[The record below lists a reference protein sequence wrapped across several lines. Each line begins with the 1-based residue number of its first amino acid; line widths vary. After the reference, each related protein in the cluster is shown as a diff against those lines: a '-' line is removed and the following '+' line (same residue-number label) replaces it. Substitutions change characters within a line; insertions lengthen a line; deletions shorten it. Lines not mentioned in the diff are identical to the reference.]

1 MAQLLSNLPVGAKV
15 KFGKHQVNT
24 ETPWDIVWLIVA
36 KSHSSYPTNSV
47 TLLSHQII
55 NQLAYDAA
63 EPDNTDANRKVEGN
77 NRYSLSNIDQW
88 LNSANNEWYTN
99 THSADTAPS
108 AEHLSYNQTDLAYD
122 TRTGFLYSFTSK
134 ERSAIL
140 DSPIRVA
147 KSMVDGG
154 SYEDITR
161 KVFLPS
167 YTEITGRFENG
178 IAEGSQWEWFAK
190 NPIYT
195 CTIATPA
202 YENSKTTLKPYPST
216 KSWSWRTRT
225 AAGYENGADTRYVT
239 DAGEYNTIDAYIS
252 SVGIRPA
259 LNLAS
264 TLKVS
269 DTVDSD
275 GCYTFIW
282 NTAPSTP
289 TTISAP
295 TIYGGK
301 SNVISWS
308 KSTDID
314 GDALTYQLECS
325 INGGA
330 YTQLY
335 NGFDTSYAHLL
346 SYGISD
352 IRYRVKATDPL
363 GESSAYTTSA
373 LITVINNKP
382 PVISGSNHDL
392 GVKTDGF
399 TGTYTVTDGDNNAVT
414 VVEAIDGVRIRSF
427 VATVGQT
434 NTYGITGN
442 TWLMLPNGSH
452 TLTITATDGI
462 DTNVRTITFSKS
474 VKTLTIQNSTPWVA
488 STKPTRIMLVVT
500 RNIPSAAT
508 FKVEVC
514 NNGYD
519 ASPTWEDAT
528 DAVLSGLVHVFRNSA
543 KTASNWGVLIRV
555 TVSRNGATGACYVSA
570 IGGNFE

>member
-1 MAQLLSNLPVGAKV
+1 MAQALSNLPIGAKV
-15 KFGKHQVNT
+15 KFGSYNGKVLTWLLASSNGTMIT
-24 ETPWDIVWLIVA
+24 EYIFPKRAFDVA
-36 KSHSSYPTNSV
+36 ES
-47 TLLSHQII
+47 
-55 NQLAYDAA
+55 
-63 EPDNTDANRKVEGN
+63 NREYG
-77 NRYSLSNIDQW
+77 YAHYGQSNIRQW
-88 LNSANNEWYTN
+88 LNSDQQSWYSAAHTQDSPPPYRNEY
-99 THSADTAPS
+99 
-108 AEHLSYNQTDLAYD
+108 
-122 TRTGFLYSFTSK
+122 GFLYYFSANEKNALQTVTITTRNVTGSGNGTYITS
-134 ERSAIL
+134 
-140 DSPIRVA
+140 D
-147 KSMVDGG
+147 
-154 SYEDITR
+154 

-167 YTEITGRFENG
+167 AQDVSTNQYDFTESSLLPLFGNSSHLKGTTNG
-178 IAEGSQWEWFAK
+178 TTEGYW
-190 NPIYT
+190 YLR
-195 CTIATPA
+195 TPSPTHA
-202 YENSKTTLKPYPST
+202 VYVLMVNTRGEVVSEFPYQT
-216 KSWSWRTRT
+216 NY
-225 AAGYENGADTRYVT
+225 GV
-239 DAGEYNTIDAYIS
+239 
-252 SVGIRPA
+252 RPCVK
-259 LNLAS
+259 LS
-264 TLKVS
+264 PQIKVS
-269 DTVDSD
+269 DTTDSA
-275 GCYTFIW
+275 GYYTVIF
-282 NTAPSTP
+282 NSAPS
-289 TTISAP
+289 AP
-295 TIYGGK
+295 SILNIPNTIYGGK
-301 SNVISWS
+301 SNSISWN
-308 KSTDID
+308 TVNDPD

-442 TWLMLPNGSH
+442 TWLMLSNGSH

-462 DTNVRTITFSKS
+462 DTDVRTITFSKS
-474 VKTLTIQNSTPWVA
+474 VETLTIRNSTPWVA

-543 KTASNWGVLIRV
+543 KTASNWGVLVRV